1 MIKYLLFVTIALCF
15 LTTASFSQTKIKGSV
30 KGTLVDTVGG
40 SQVLGNATVALTPAK
55 GDSTDTDF
63 IITDKKGTFAFKG
76 LDSGVYRLEISY
88 QGYAPIR
95 RTITIDA
102 ATPDHDLAVLYMS
115 RSNDMMEAVVV
126 QRPPISIKKDTVEY
140 TAGMFAT
147 KPNAVAE
154 DLLKKMPGIQVDKS
168 GTVTAQ
174 GETVS
179 RVLVNGKRFFSDDP
193 KMATRNL
200 PPDIIDKIQVFD
212 DLSDQSKFTGFDD
225 GNRVKT
231 INIVTKKD
239 KRQGYFGKAVAG
251 AGTNE
256 NYDASV
262 NMHRFDGEQQ
272 ISVLGQ
278 ANDINK
284 QNFSQADIFGSGG
297 GRRGGGGGFGGG
309 GGGGSSGGSGITTV
323 WAGGANYRNALSPKT
338 DLTASYFFN
347 QQHVSVAQSDSVI
360 KPINTDTTQ
369 TSAGGN
375 YSLSRSENHRIF
387 MNLEERFDSSNSLV
401 FRPNVTFQHSSPT
414 ATSSSYAV
422 DNFGNPINRSVS
434 RNNSYTHGFNINGTN
449 LQLRHKF
456 KKPFRTMSL
465 DLNVS
470 SNVNNGT
477 GFNNAVNTLYKLGEV
492 DTLNQYYVN
501 SYHGTTLSP
510 TLSYTEPIAKDQIL
524 EFNYNHSY
532 TNNKTLN
539 NTFDFSDSTHSYSRF
554 DSLFSNSYKF
564 VSNSDR
570 FTLNYRIQNIKYNFS
585 AGSGIQF
592 THYNSDN
599 LTKGITVARN
609 YVNLTPTMNFQ
620 YLWSRTSHLRVN
632 YSGRTGQPS
641 ASQLQPL
648 TTTGDQISYTVGNP
662 DLKPQFTHSLR
673 VLYTNFQPANQR
685 VLFATVNASTT
696 VNDIQSLFWYNAK
709 GGQTTTYVNLGG
721 TWNVSGYFNYGFP
734 LKKPKSN
741 VNFITNINYSQSQ
754 SLWAQ
759 DSLAALSHEV
769 QHLFVHNTTMTET
782 VSWTTNIKKNFDMNF
797 SSATT
802 YNIARRQSAIIAKN
816 AGGENNNNLN
826 YFTEVLSAEI
836 TAYTN
841 SGWLIATSFDYTY
854 TNNHS
859 SGYNASVPLLNPS
872 IAKQLFKKK
881 NGELRLTVFDLLNQ
895 NVSVTKSVGNT
906 GQITYN
912 RTNVLTRYAM
922 LTFTY
927 NLNNFAGSNQRR
939 MPGFFPGRRGG
950 GGFHD
955 GGGGGFRGGPPE

>member
-1 MIKYLLFVTIALCF
+1 MVKYVLFVTIALCF
-15 LTTASFSQTKIKGSV
+15 HATYSFSQGKIKGSL
-30 KGTLVDTVGG
+30 KGAVVDTVGG
-40 SQVLGNATVALTPAK
+40 TQALSNATVALMPAK

-76 LDSGVYRLEISY
+76 LDSGTYHLEISY
-88 QGYAPIR
+88 QGYDPIR
-95 RTITIDA
+95 RTIVIS
-102 ATPDHDLAVLYMS
+102 ATSPDHDLAILYMQ
-115 RSNDMMEAVVV
+115 RSNDMMQAVVV

-140 TAGMFAT
+140 NAGMFAT

-174 GETVS
+174 GETVQ
-179 RVLVNGKRFFSDDP
+179 RVMVNGKRFFSDDP

-200 PPDIIDKIQVFD
+200 PPEIIDKIQVFD

-239 KRQGYFGKAVAG
+239 KRQGYFGKLAAG

-256 NYDASV
+256 NYDEVV
-262 NMHRFDGEQQ
+262 NLHRFDGEQQ
-272 ISVLGQ
+272 ISLLGQ

-284 QNFSQADIFGSGG
+284 QNFTQADIFGSGG
-297 GRRGGGGGFGGG
+297 GRRGGGGGFNGGG
-309 GGGGSSGGSGITTV
+309 GGGGNSSSGITTV
-323 WAGGANYRNALSPKT
+323 WAGGANYRNALNSKT
-338 DLTASYFFN
+338 DLTASYFYN
-347 QQHVSVAQSDSVI
+347 QQHVSVVQQDSII
-360 KPINTDTTQ
+360 KPTSQDTTQ
-369 TSAGGN
+369 TSAGNN

-387 MNLEERFDSSNSLV
+387 ANLEERFDSSNSLV
-401 FRPNVTFQHSSPT
+401 FRPNVTFQHSSPKGS
-414 ATSSSYAV
+414 SSSYSV
-422 DNFGNPINRSVS
+422 DNFGNNINQSIS
-434 RNNSYTHGFNINGTN
+434 NNNSYTQGFNINGTN
-449 LQLRHKF
+449 LQVRHKF
-456 KKPFRTMSL
+456 KKPYRTVSL
-465 DLNVS
+465 DMNITS
-470 SNVNNGT
+470 SVNTGT
-477 GFNNAVNTLYKLGEV
+477 GFNNAINTLYKLGRV
-492 DTLNQYYVN
+492 DTLNQYYTN

-539 NTFDFSDSTHSYSRF
+539 NTFDFSPATQGYTRF

-564 VSNSDR
+564 LSNSDR
-570 FTLNYRIQNIKYNFS
+570 FTLNYRIQNPKFNFS
-585 AGSGIQF
+585 AGSGVQF
-592 THYNSDN
+592 TNYNSQN

-609 YVNLTPTMNFQ
+609 YVNLTPSVNFQ
-620 YLWSRTSHLRVN
+620 YLWSRTSHLRVF

-662 DLKPQFTHSLR
+662 DLRPQFTHSLR
-673 VLYTNFQPANQR
+673 VLYTNFQPASQR
-685 VLFATVNASTT
+685 VLFATLNASTT
-696 VNDIQSLFWYNAK
+696 VNDIQTLFWYNAK
-709 GGQTTTYVNLGG
+709 GGQTTTYVNLNG

-741 VNFITNINYSQSQ
+741 LNFITNVNYSQSQ
-754 SLWAQ
+754 SLWSQ
-759 DSLAALSHEV
+759 DSLSALAGNY

-802 YNIARRQSAIIAKN
+802 YNIARRQSALTQKN
-816 AGGENNNNLN
+816 PTTGSNNNLN

-841 SGWLIATSFDYTY
+841 SGWLIATTFDYTY
-854 TNNHS
+854 TDNQA

-895 NVSVTKSVGNT
+895 NVSVTKSVNAQ

-927 NLNNFAGSNQRR
+927 NLNNFAGANQRR
-939 MPGFFPGRRGG
+939 MPGFFPGRRGM
-950 GGFHD
+950 GGFRD
-955 GGGGGFRGGPPE
+955 GSGGGFRGGPLE

>member
-1 MIKYLLFVTIALCF
+1 MVKYVLFVIITLFFHA
-15 LTTASFSQTKIKGSV
+15 TASFSQTKIKGSIR
-30 KGTLVDTVGG
+30 GTLVDTVGG
-40 SQVLGNATVALTPAK
+40 SQVLGNATVALMPVK

-76 LDSGVYRLEISY
+76 LDSGSYRLEISY
-88 QGYAPIR
+88 QGYNSIR

-102 ATPDHDLAVLYMS
+102 TTQDHDLAVLYMS
-115 RSNDMMEAVVV
+115 RSNDELEAVVV
-126 QRPPISIKKDTVEY
+126 QRPPITVKKDTVEY
-140 TAGMFAT
+140 NAGMFAV

-154 DLLKKMPGIQVDKS
+154 DLLKKMPGIQVDKN
-168 GTVTAQ
+168 GAVTAQ
-174 GETVS
+174 GETVA

-212 DLSDQSKFTGFDD
+212 DQSDQSKFTGFDD

-239 KRQGYFGKAVAG
+239 KRQGYFGKFVG
-251 AGTNE
+251 GGGTNE

-262 NMHRFDGEQQ
+262 NLHRFDGEQQ
-272 ISVLGQ
+272 ISILGQ

-297 GRRGGGGGFGGG
+297 GRRGGGGGGGG
-309 GGGGSSGGSGITTV
+309 ATSGGGSGVTTV
-323 WAGGANYRNALSPKT
+323 WAGGANYKNALGTKT
-338 DLTASYFFN
+338 DLTASYFYN
-347 QQHVSVAQSDSVI
+347 QQHVSVAQQDSII
-360 KPINTDTTQ
+360 KPINEDTTQ
-369 TSAGGN
+369 TSAGKN

-387 MNLEERFDSSNSLV
+387 LNLEERFDSSNSLV
-401 FRPNVTFQHSSPT
+401 FRPNVTFQHSSPNS
-414 ATSSSYAV
+414 TSSSYAV
-422 DNFGNPINRSVS
+422 DNFGNNINSSVS
-434 RNNSYTHGFNINGTN
+434 QNHSYTQGFNINGTN

-456 KKPFRTMSL
+456 KKQFRTLSL
-465 DLNVS
+465 DMNVTA
-470 SNVNNGT
+470 NVNNGT
-477 GFNNAVNTLYKLGEV
+477 GFNNAVNHLYKLGTV

-501 SYHGTTLSP
+501 SFHGTTLSP

-532 TNNKTLN
+532 TSNKTLN
-539 NTFDFSDSTHSYSRF
+539 TTYDFSQATKDYTEF

-564 VSNSDR
+564 ISNSDR
-570 FTLNYRIQNIKYNFS
+570 LTLNYRIQNVKYNFS

-592 THYNSDN
+592 TNYNSN
-599 LTKGITVARN
+599 NITKGITVARN
-609 YVNLTPTMNFQ
+609 YVNFTPTMNFQ
-620 YLWSRTSHLRVN
+620 YLWSRSSHLRVN

-673 VLYTNFQPANQR
+673 VLYTNFEPSTQR
-685 VLFATVNASTT
+685 VMFATVNASTT

-741 VNFITNINYSQSQ
+741 LNFITNVNYSQSQ

-759 DSLAALSHEV
+759 DSLSALADQV
-769 QHLFVHNTTMTET
+769 QHLYVHNTTMTET

-797 SSATT
+797 SSSTT
-802 YNIARRQSAIIAKN
+802 YNIARRQSAIISKSPSAQN
-816 AGGENNNNLN
+816 GNNLN
-826 YFTEVLSAEI
+826 YLSEVLSAEV

-841 SGWLIATSFDYTY
+841 NGWLIATSLDYTY

-872 IAKQLFKKK
+872 IARQLFKKK

-927 NLNNFAGSNQRR
+927 NLNNFAGGNQRR

-950 GGFHD
+950 GGGFPG
-955 GGGGGFRGGPPE
+955 GGGGGFRGGPLE